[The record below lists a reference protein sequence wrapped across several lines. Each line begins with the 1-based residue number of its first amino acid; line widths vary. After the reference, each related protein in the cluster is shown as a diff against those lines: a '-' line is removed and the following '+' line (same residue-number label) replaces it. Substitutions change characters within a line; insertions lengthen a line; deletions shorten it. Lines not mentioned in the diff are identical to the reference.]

1 MKVSWR
7 ILILTIII
15 GACITALTGFIENTP
30 SGVVI
35 PENKYYGFPMIW
47 RISDVF
53 AGEKFFYLE
62 FFVDFVFW
70 TVIVAIVILL
80 TKTVRLL

>member
-1 MKVSWR
+1 LRVGWR

-15 GACITALTGFIENTP
+15 SACITALTGFTENTP

-47 RISDVF
+47 RVSDAF

-62 FFVDFVFW
+62 FFVDLAFW
-70 TVIVAIVILL
+70 TAIVAIVILL
-80 TKTVRLL
+80 TKLL